1 MVKPCLL
8 TFYTIMILF
17 KSDKYSNFKK
27 GFDIMKIP
35 FEDIM
40 NYHCPRWDELPEI
53 ELYIDQ
59 VIYILE
65 NNLAIFNK
73 DNDSPLI
80 TPSMINNY
88 VKQHVLKPP
97 VKKKY
102 NRSHLSYL
110 FVICIFKRLM
120 SLSEIRGSITMTR
133 RLFSVEDG
141 YNIFCEQ
148 LEGALKNA
156 FDPSNNL
163 PVLVDEN
170 DVQEVAA
177 LKAIVNSF
185 ANIILADRI
194 IAIRE
199 E

>member
-1 MVKPCLL
+1 
-8 TFYTIMILF
+8 
-17 KSDKYSNFKK
+17 
-27 GFDIMKIP
+27 MKIP
-35 FEDIM
+35 FDDIM
-40 NYHCPRWDELPEI
+40 NYHCPRWNELPEI

-59 VIYILE
+59 VICILE
-65 NNLAIFNK
+65 NNLSIFNK
-73 DNDSPLI
+73 HSDSPLI

-88 VKQHVLKPP
+88 VKQHILKPP

-110 FVICIFKRLM
+110 FVICVFKRLM
-120 SLSEIRGSITMTR
+120 SLSQIRGSITMTR

-141 YNIFCEQ
+141 YNLFCDQ
-148 LEGALKNA
+148 LENALKNA
-156 FDPSNNL
+156 FDPVNNP
-163 PVLVDEN
+163 PVLIAND

-185 ANIILADRI
+185 ANIVLADTI

-199 E
+199 

>member
-1 MVKPCLL
+1 
-8 TFYTIMILF
+8 
-17 KSDKYSNFKK
+17 
-27 GFDIMKIP
+27 MKIP

-40 NYHCPRWDELPEI
+40 NYHCPRWNELPEI
-53 ELYIDQ
+53 DLYIDQ
-59 VIYILE
+59 VICILE
-65 NNLAIFNK
+65 NNLSIFTK
-73 DNDSPLI
+73 HSDSPLI
-80 TPSMINNY
+80 TSSMINNY
-88 VKQHVLKPP
+88 VKQHILKPP

-120 SLSEIRGSITMTR
+120 SLTQIRGSITMTR

-141 YNIFCEQ
+141 YNLFCEQ
-148 LEGALKNA
+148 LENALKNA
-156 FDPSNNL
+156 FDPINNP
-163 PVLVDEN
+163 PVLISTD

-185 ANIILADRI
+185 SNIILADRI

>member
-1 MVKPCLL
+1 MK
-8 TFYTIMILF
+8 MQ
-17 KSDKYSNFKK
+17 
-27 GFDIMKIP
+27 FD
-35 FEDIM
+35 DIM

-53 ELYIDQ
+53 DLYIDQ

-65 NNLAIFNK
+65 NNLSIFNK
-73 DNDSPLI
+73 DSDSPLI
-80 TPSMINNY
+80 TSSMINNY
-88 VKQHVLKPP
+88 VKQHILKPP

-110 FVICIFKRLM
+110 FVICVFKRLM
-120 SLSEIRGSITMTR
+120 SLTQIRGSITMTR

-148 LEGALKNA
+148 LEKALKHA
-156 FDPSNNL
+156 FDPDNNPPIL
-163 PVLVDEN
+163 INDD

-177 LKAIVNSF
+177 LKAIVTSF
-185 ANIILADRI
+185 ANIVLADRI

-199 E
+199 D

>member
-1 MVKPCLL
+1 
-8 TFYTIMILF
+8 
-17 KSDKYSNFKK
+17 
-27 GFDIMKIP
+27 MKINP
-35 FEDIM
+35 TDII
-40 NYHCPRWDELPEI
+40 NYHCPRWNELPEI

-59 VIYILE
+59 VICILE
-65 NNLAIFNK
+65 KNLSIFK
-73 DNDSPLI
+73 ENDSPII

-88 VKQHVLKPP
+88 VKQHILKPP

-110 FVICIFKRLM
+110 FVICVFKRLM
-120 SLSEIRGSITMTR
+120 SLSQIRGSITMTR

-141 YNIFCEQ
+141 YNMFCEG
-148 LEGALKNA
+148 LENALRHAFIPENYPPVIIKN
-156 FDPSNNL
+156 D
-163 PVLVDEN
+163 

-177 LKAIVNSF
+177 LKAIVTSF

-194 IAIRE
+194 IAFRE

>member
-1 MVKPCLL
+1 MQ
-8 TFYTIMILF
+8 ILA
-17 KSDKYSNFKK
+17 D
-27 GFDIMKIP
+27 
-35 FEDIM
+35 DIM
-40 NYHCPRWDELPEI
+40 NYHCPRWNELPEI

-65 NNLAIFNK
+65 NNLSIFNK
-73 DNDSPLI
+73 DIDSPLI

-88 VKQHVLKPP
+88 VKQHILKPP

-110 FVICIFKRLM
+110 FVICVFKRLM
-120 SLSEIRGSITMTR
+120 SLSQIRGSITMTR

-141 YNIFCEQ
+141 YNLFCDQ
-148 LEGALKNA
+148 LEKALKNA
-156 FDPSNNL
+156 FDPSNNPPIL
-163 PVLVDEN
+163 IESG

-177 LKAIVNSF
+177 LKAIVTSF
-185 ANIILADRI
+185 SNIVLADRI
-194 IAIRE
+194 ISIRE

>member
-1 MVKPCLL
+1 
-8 TFYTIMILF
+8 
-17 KSDKYSNFKK
+17 
-27 GFDIMKIP
+27 MKIP

-40 NYHCPRWDELPEI
+40 NYHCPRWNELPEI

-59 VIYILE
+59 VICILE
-65 NNLAIFNK
+65 NNLSIFNK
-73 DNDSPLI
+73 ETDSPLI

-88 VKQHVLKPP
+88 VKQHILKPP

-110 FVICIFKRLM
+110 FVICVFKRLM
-120 SLSEIRGSITMTR
+120 SLSQIRGSITMTR

-141 YNIFCEQ
+141 YNMFCDY
-148 LEGALKNA
+148 LEKALKHA
-156 FDPSNNL
+156 FDPNNNPPIL
-163 PVLVDEN
+163 INDS

-185 ANIILADRI
+185 ANIVLADRI

-199 E
+199 D